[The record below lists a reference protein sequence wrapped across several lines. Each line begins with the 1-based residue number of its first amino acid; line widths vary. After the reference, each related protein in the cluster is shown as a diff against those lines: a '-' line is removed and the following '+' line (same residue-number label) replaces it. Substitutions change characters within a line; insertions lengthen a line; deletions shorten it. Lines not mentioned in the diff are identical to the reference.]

1 MTSLS
6 DIARRLNLRGA
17 GTLGARGRNANLLP
31 PLILMTD
38 PARMADPAAAVAE
51 LPRGSAVILRHYD
64 DPDREALGRNL
75 LKLTRPAGLRLLI
88 AGDARLACRLGA
100 DGLHLPEWMARRGGA
115 RWRTWRRPGW
125 LITAAA
131 HSPAALCHA
140 RSAGADAALLSPV
153 FATNSHLGAKVLG
166 AVRFTAWCR
175 RAPLAVY
182 ALGGIT
188 EETARRLVPGPAAGV
203 GAIDGLKKTRA

>member
-1 MTSLS
+1 MTSLP
-6 DIARRLNLRGA
+6 DIARRLNLRGV
-17 GTLGARGRNANLLP
+17 GTLGARGPNASLLP

-38 PARMADPAAAVAE
+38 PARMADPVAAFAE

-115 RWRTWRRPGW
+115 RWRAWRRPGW

-131 HSPAALCHA
+131 HSPAALCRA
-140 RSAGADAALLSPV
+140 LRAGADAALLSPV
-153 FATNSHLGAKVLG
+153 FATKSHPGAKVLG

-182 ALGGIT
+182 GLGGIT
-188 EETARRLVPGPAAGV
+188 TETARRLGLSPAV
-203 GAIDGLKKTRA
+203 GIAAFGGMASRA